1 MQVNFSAQSM
11 EELNRFTIGD
21 QMELIGAL
29 ANLRMEQFYG
39 VADNGCFGRVQRG
52 PLLFYRVRIGDMR
65 FYLQFVDDGIFC
77 NYILPRHS
85 FEDFCFR
92 CGFSS
97 LDDKELEKNCA
108 LWQFLEDGAAQDN
121 SKKRATESTAKN
133 GKN

>member
-1 MQVNFSAQSM
+1 MD
-11 EELNRFTIGD
+11 ELNRMPIDG

-29 ANLRMEQFYG
+29 ANLRVEQFYG
-39 VADNGCFGRVQRG
+39 VADNGRFGQVQRG
-52 PLLFYRVRIGDMR
+52 SRLFYRVRIGDMR

-97 LDDKELEKNCA
+97 FDDSELDESCA
-108 LWQFLEDGAAQDN
+108 LWQFLEDGSGDGMAERGDDETTV
-121 SKKRATESTAKN
+121 SDGRK
-133 GKN
+133 